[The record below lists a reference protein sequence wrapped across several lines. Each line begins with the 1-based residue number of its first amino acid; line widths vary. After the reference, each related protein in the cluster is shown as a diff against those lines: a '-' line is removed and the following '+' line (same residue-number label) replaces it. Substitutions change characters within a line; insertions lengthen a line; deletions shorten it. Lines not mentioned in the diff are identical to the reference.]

1 MKKLSHKQISRKGG
15 LKTAETHGPEFY
27 KAIGKKGSDTVLAK
41 YGPDYYKKLTQAS
54 MKARVARYM
63 AKNNVEKIVLDK

>member
-1 MKKLSHKQISRKGG
+1 MKKLSHKEISRKGG

-54 MKARVARYM
+54 IRARVKKYM
-63 AKNNVEKIVLDK
+63 KKHKVESVNK